1 MERKVNIVFI
11 ITLTVLVGILLLI
24 PTGFEQSG
32 YNENTHRVKAEVIE
46 VDNSNVRINGI
57 VKSGDQ
63 KVTVEVSK
71 GVYKE
76 EKIESNNMLVGKME
90 LDKLFEVG
98 DSVLVAIQSNE
109 NGDIIYANVVDHYR
123 LNIEFFLVVMFILVL
138 IAISGW
144 VGVKSILSFI
154 FTILT
159 IWKILLPGFL
169 KGYNPIILSILV
181 VILITFVIIF
191 LVAGFTKKGLVAFIG
206 AVSGEVLT
214 CILALVFGAS
224 MNIHGSVLQYAETLL
239 YSGFPTLDLT
249 AIFLSGIFLASSGAV
264 MDVAMDIAASLNEVK
279 EKKPDISMKELVVS
293 GFNVCRAVIGTMT
306 TTLLLAYSGGYT
318 AVMMT
323 FIAQGTPIVNILN
336 MKYISA
342 EILHTIVGSF
352 GLVMVAPFTVLVGSF
367 IYTKKNCPSTIKRS
381 NQREL

>member
-109 NGDIIYANVVDHYR
+109 SGDIIYANVVDHYR

-293 GFNVCRAVIGTMT
+293 GLNVCRAVIGTMT

-367 IYTKKNCPSTIKRS
+367 IYTKKNWPKHD
-381 NQREL
+381 